1 MTRTNRIF
9 RDKTKWNK
17 PIHENLCSRVIRVP
31 FYSNMEQSSLRKSYL
46 LLLALTLI
54 YDLLFTLPPILLHF
68 GIDADLIYKCFQPV
82 CHQMEARSF
91 HIFGHKLAV
100 CSRCAS
106 IYYGLTIGIASYP
119 LFKSLDNVTMPNLTY
134 IMIPFAVLVA
144 DFSTNFL
151 GITHNTFVTRS
162 ITGGFLGVSTAFFLV
177 PVWISLLK
185 EIQGNPSLPTSLNAH
200 HISYPFISH
209 EARKEDTDGAK

>member
-68 GIDADLIYKCFQPV
+68 GIDADLIYKCFQLSHFRTQACSLFEV
-82 CHQMEARSF
+82 RFDLLWTDDRNSF
-91 HIFGHKLAV
+91 L
-100 CSRCAS
+100 S
-106 IYYGLTIGIASYP
+106 
-119 LFKSLDNVTMPNLTY
+119 
-134 IMIPFAVLVA
+134 
-144 DFSTNFL
+144 
-151 GITHNTFVTRS
+151 
-162 ITGGFLGVSTAFFLV
+162 AFQIV
-177 PVWISLLK
+177 
-185 EIQGNPSLPTSLNAH
+185 G
-200 HISYPFISH
+200 
-209 EARKEDTDGAK
+209 